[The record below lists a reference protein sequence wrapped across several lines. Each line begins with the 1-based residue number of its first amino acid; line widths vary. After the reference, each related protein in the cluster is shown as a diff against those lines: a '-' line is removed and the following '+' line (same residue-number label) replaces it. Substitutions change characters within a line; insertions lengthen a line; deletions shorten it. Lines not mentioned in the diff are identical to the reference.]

1 MQHRPN
7 DQWGRE
13 HERSGRGAP
22 RGDGRRDRN
31 ARPEQHAADDSYERE
46 SESQRYGDDPFDRP
60 YGRPAFDGDRDRG
73 DFGSYG
79 SDRQRRDRP
88 ERDPQGY
95 GASEWRRRFGGA
107 DWQQPNYG
115 GAGYY
120 GGEGFGG
127 GGWDA
132 GGGGFESGRQG
143 QGRYQGKGPKGY
155 QRADDRVIDDVCQ
168 ALERDPYI
176 DASEIEVSC
185 QKGEIVLKGNV
196 ESRDAKRRAEHCIED
211 LPGVKDV
218 RNELRPS
225 HDGPI

>member
-13 HERSGRGAP
+13 HERSGA
-22 RGDGRRDRN
+22 
-31 ARPEQHAADDSYERE
+31 
-46 SESQRYGDDPFDRP
+46 QRYGDDPFDQV
-60 YGRPAFDGDRDRG
+60 YDRPAFAGDRDRG

-79 SDRQRRDRP
+79 SDRQRRDRL
-88 ERDPQGY
+88 ERDPQGS

-115 GAGYY
+115 G
-120 GGEGFGG
+120 EGFGG
-127 GGWDA
+127 GGWNA

-196 ESRDAKRRAEHCIED
+196 ESRDAKRRAEYCIED
-211 LPGVKDV
+211 VPGVKDV
-218 RNELRPS
+218 RNELRVQQDS
-225 HDGPI
+225 QRQQGSAESTKSRGQEDTGAAGRNGR